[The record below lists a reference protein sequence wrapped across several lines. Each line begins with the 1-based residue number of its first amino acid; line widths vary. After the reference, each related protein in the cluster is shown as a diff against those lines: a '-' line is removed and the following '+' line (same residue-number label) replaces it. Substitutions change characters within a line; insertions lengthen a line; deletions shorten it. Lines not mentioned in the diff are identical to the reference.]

1 MIQVWLRN
9 FLFFRKT
16 FLVSLFWTVL
26 EPTMSLL
33 AIGFGLGRF
42 VEQIEGLTFIEFYY
56 PGLLATSAMMV
67 SYFESTYPN
76 YTKLTYQKTF
86 STILLT
92 PIDSNQI
99 LMGEILWAATKG
111 FIGVLGVILVSL
123 FFGLFK
129 VQLLLTL
136 PILFLLC
143 LVFASFGLIMTAT
156 AKNYDSFI
164 FSTSGIIV
172 PMSLISGTYF
182 SLNQTP
188 EFIKVL
194 AQLLPLTHAVSLTRT
209 IMYKN
214 YNLNT
219 IALDIGVLLIYFLV
233 CLFIARRLFAKKLV
247 L

>member
-16 FLVSLFWTVL
+16 FLVSLFWTIL
-26 EPTMSLL
+26 EPLMYLV

-42 VEQIEGLTFIEFYY
+42 VEQIENLTFIEFYY
-56 PGLLATSAMMV
+56 PGLLASTAMMV

-86 STILLT
+86 VTMLLT
-92 PIDSNQI
+92 PLNPNQI
-99 LMGEILWAATKG
+99 LFGEILWGATKG
-111 FIGVLGVILVSL
+111 FIGVCGVIIVSM

-129 VQLLLTL
+129 LQILLSL

-143 LVFASFGLIMTAT
+143 LVFSAFGLIMTST

-164 FSTSGIIV
+164 FSTSGLII

-182 SLNQTP
+182 SIQNVPSLV
-188 EFIKVL
+188 KGL
-194 AQLLPLTHAVSLTRT
+194 AQILPLTHAVSLIRT
-209 IMYKN
+209 ILYRK
-214 YNLNT
+214 LET
-219 IALDIGVLLIYFLV
+219 SDFISLFVLIFYFAISVYFARKFFSRKLIN
-233 CLFIARRLFAKKLV
+233 
-247 L
+247 

>member
-1 MIQVWLRN
+1 MRQVWLRN

-16 FLVSLFWTVL
+16 FLVSFFWTIL

-56 PGLLATSAMMV
+56 PGLLATTAMMV

-92 PIDSNQI
+92 PITPRQI
-99 LMGEILWAATKG
+99 LFGEILWSATKG
-111 FIGVLGVILVSL
+111 LIGVCGVIFVSL

-129 VQLLLTL
+129 MEVLYTL
-136 PILFLLC
+136 PLLFLLC
-143 LVFASFGLIMTAT
+143 LIFAAFGLFMTSV

-182 SLNQTP
+182 SLAQTP
-188 EFIKVL
+188 EIVRTL
-194 AQLLPLTHAVSLTRT
+194 AQALPLTHAVTLVRSIIYRQVMPTQA
-209 IMYKN
+209 IN
-214 YNLNT
+214 
-219 IALDIGVLLIYFLV
+219 AVVLAAYLG
-233 CLFIARRLFAKKLV
+233 LFVYLAHNKFSKKLIN
-247 L
+247 